1 MNHWYVDVFYKK
13 ALTFVHSFIHTF
25 MNEHQKL
32 KLRGDAFGCVQGEE
46 IYTFFAVSWYKK
58 LSMEG
63 VSSTR
68 GKIFTKFSDIKRK
81 EFSLLFVL
89 GKMCSFFLSYKHHE
103 KKKDQ
108 K

>member
-25 MNEHQKL
+25 MNERQKL

-81 EFSLLFVL
+81 EFSLFVCSWEDVFFFFVL
-89 GKMCSFFLSYKHHE
+89 
-103 KKKDQ
+103 
-108 K
+108 